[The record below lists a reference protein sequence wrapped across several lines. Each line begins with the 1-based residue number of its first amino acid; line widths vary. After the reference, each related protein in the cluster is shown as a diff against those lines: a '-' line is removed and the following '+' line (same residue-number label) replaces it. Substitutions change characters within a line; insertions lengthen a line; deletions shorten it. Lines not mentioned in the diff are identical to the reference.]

1 MCFKAKVK
9 TPKVKTAEIVAP
21 PEPLKDAPAGV
32 KFGGTDDEDDS
43 AGSGSSEVAGVSG
56 LKVKTDDSVKK
67 EQADTTTKK
76 VSSTAK
82 KAVRQSVFNSG
93 K

>member
-9 TPKVKTAEIVAP
+9 TPKVQTAAIVAP
-21 PEPLKDAPAGV
+21 PEPLKDAPEGV
-32 KFGGTDDEDDS
+32 KFGGGDDEDK
-43 AGSGSSEVAGVSG
+43 AEGTGSSEVAGVSG

-67 EQADTTTKK
+67 EQADTTKK
-76 VSSTAK
+76 VSGTAK

>member
-9 TPKVKTAEIVAP
+9 TPKVQTAQIVAP
-21 PEPLKDAPAGV
+21 TEPLKDAPSGV
-32 KFGGTDDEDDS
+32 KFGGGDDEDNS
-43 AGSGSSEVAGVSG
+43 SGTGSSEVAGVSS
-56 LKVKTDDSVKK
+56 LKIKADSSIDK
-67 EQADTTTKK
+67 EQADSTKK
-76 VSSTAK
+76 VSGTAK